1 MGATVFNQRIIT
13 LPITYSNI
21 CSVTMGLKNIPET
34 INIRANITSTSQIT
48 FTRTSSKNVTGW
60 YMAIGY

>member
-13 LPITYSNI
+13 LPISYSNI

-34 INIRANITSTSQIT
+34 INIRADITSTSQIT